1 MLDIHQF
8 VLLVLLLFK
17 IIPPSQGRAHKEWQ
31 SHQLFL
37 CRMET
42 IITQKS
48 SRGVVDPSVIW
59 NFALVTIFD
68 CFVVARR
75 RPSAPFNVVILSFVF
90 QEYTEEIE
98 RLRRDLL
105 AAREKNGVYMAQENY
120 EQITR
125 EIELQRKEIVEK
137 LEQIKAMEEE
147 QARKEEAC
155 QQLQSLYDEQQT
167 VLQVNYPSLLNSF
180 VFV

>member
-1 MLDIHQF
+1 M
-8 VLLVLLLFK
+8 LLFF
-17 IIPPSQGRAHKEWQ
+17 
-31 SHQLFL
+31 FL
-37 CRMET
+37 
-42 IITQKS
+42 
-48 SRGVVDPSVIW
+48 
-59 NFALVTIFD
+59 
-68 CFVVARR
+68 
-75 RPSAPFNVVILSFVF
+75 F

-155 QQLQSLYDEQQT
+155 QQLQSLYDEQQA
-167 VLQVNYPSLLNSF
+167 VLQVNYPSNFNFLKIF
-180 VFV
+180 

>member
-1 MLDIHQF
+1 MT
-8 VLLVLLLFK
+8 VLLRVGV
-17 IIPPSQGRAHKEWQ
+17 PP
-31 SHQLFL
+31 
-37 CRMET
+37 
-42 IITQKS
+42 
-48 SRGVVDPSVIW
+48 VPY
-59 NFALVTIFD
+59 
-68 CFVVARR
+68 
-75 RPSAPFNVVILSFVF
+75 NVVILFSFLF

-155 QQLQSLYDEQQT
+155 QQLQSLYDEQQA
-167 VLQVNYPSLLNSF
+167 VLQVNYPSNFNFLIFFLF
-180 VFV
+180 FIFIF

>member
-1 MLDIHQF
+1 M
-8 VLLVLLLFK
+8 LLF
-17 IIPPSQGRAHKEWQ
+17 
-31 SHQLFL
+31 FL
-37 CRMET
+37 
-42 IITQKS
+42 
-48 SRGVVDPSVIW
+48 
-59 NFALVTIFD
+59 
-68 CFVVARR
+68 
-75 RPSAPFNVVILSFVF
+75 FVF

-147 QARKEEAC
+147 QVRKEEAC
-155 QQLQSLYDEQQT
+155 QQLQSLYDEQQA
-167 VLQVNYPSLLNSF
+167 VLQVNYPTKFFNF
-180 VFV
+180 N